1 MIKTSLMRTL
11 ILGLVSIL
19 VLSSCVSMHTGLTAS
34 SASLSKNNFTY
45 IAKNIQGSAS
55 VTQYIALIPG
65 TKNALVNDAKQEI
78 LKKYPLKDNQALSNI
93 TIDFKSSLILGPVI
107 RTTKCTVTADIVEF
121 IE

>member
-1 MIKTSLMRTL
+1 MKRLIYSL
-11 ILGLVSIL
+11 IA
-19 VLSSCVSMHTGLTAS
+19 VLALTSCVSMHTGITAS

-45 IAKNIQGSAS
+45 IAKNVQGSAS

-65 TKNALVNDAKQEI
+65 IKDALVNDAKQEI
-78 LKKYPLKDNQALSNI
+78 LKKFPLKDNQVLSNI
-93 TIDFKSSLILGPVI
+93 TIDFKSKLILGPVI

>member
-1 MIKTSLMRTL
+1 MRTL
-11 ILGLVSIL
+11 ILGVVSIL

-45 IAKNIQGSAS
+45 IAKNVQGSAS
-55 VTQYIALIPG
+55 VTQYISLIPG

-107 RTTKCTVTADIVEF
+107 RKTKCTVTADIVEF